1 MERGLKT
8 KFMNEKI
15 LHTLEFNKILTQLE
29 EYAASELGAER
40 IRKLKPSTS
49 FDEVV
54 LLQKETDEAAHVLRL
69 KGHAPL
75 SGIFNINP
83 HIKRTQIGGM
93 LNPSELVQ
101 IGNTIHAGRSMKR
114 FIEELIE
121 DNGLEIPILS
131 EKVDQIAVMTPLE
144 HDIKNAIDEGG
155 EVMDSAS
162 PELRSIRQQKRRNEN
177 RIREKLES
185 LIRGRNAQKMLSDA
199 IITIRN
205 ERYVIPVKQ
214 EYRSHYQG
222 IVHDQSSS
230 GQTLFIEPQAV
241 VDLNNSLREMQVKEN
256 REIERILLELSSKV
270 AEAADDLLILVEA
283 LESLDFIFAKARFGK
298 AMKATSPDINKEGR
312 IQLFKARHPLIP
324 PEEVVANDISLGTD
338 FSTIVITGPNTGGKT
353 ITLKT
358 TGLLTLMGQAG
369 LHIPASEGSEL
380 AVFQEVFADIGDE
393 QSIEQSLSTFSSH
406 MVNIVD
412 ILKHVDHESLVL
424 FDELGAGTDPQ
435 EGSALAISI
444 LDDVYS
450 RGARVIATTH
460 YPELKAYAYNR
471 DGVINASVE
480 FDVETLKPTYRL
492 LIGVPGRSNAFEIS
506 KRLGLSE
513 EIITHAKSF
522 IDSESNEVENMI
534 ASLEKSR
541 KEAEKDYE
549 DAHIYLKKAE
559 MLHQDLQKQM
569 SEFYEL
575 KKEMY
580 EKAEQKAAEV
590 VEKARIEAED
600 VINSLRKM
608 RLESGAQVKEHELI
622 EARRRLDTAVP
633 RLDKATGQAKTSKQ
647 KQKLKPGD
655 EVMITTFGQKGTL
668 LEKTGNNEWQVQA
681 GVLKMKVAEKDMEFI
696 KSEPKPEPKPLA
708 TVKGRDYHV
717 GLELD
722 IRGERYEDALREVE
736 KYIDDALLAN
746 YPRVSIIHGK
756 GTGALRSGVTEYL
769 KHHRAVKRIRLG
781 EAGEGGS
788 GVTVVEFK

>member
-93 LNPSELVQ
+93 LNPFELVQ

-121 DNGLEIPILS
+121 DNGLEIPILA

-155 EVMDSAS
+155 EVLDSAS

-241 VDLNNSLREMQVKEN
+241 VDLNNGLREMQVKEN
-256 REIERILLELSSKV
+256 REIERILIELSSKV

-380 AVFQEVFADIGDE
+380 AVFREVFADIGDE

-549 DAHIYLKKAE
+549 DAHFYLKNAE

-569 SEFYEL
+569 SEFYER

-633 RLDKATGQAKTSKQ
+633 RLDKATGQAQTSKQ
-647 KQKLKPGD
+647 KQKLQPGD

-681 GVLKMKVAEKDMEFI
+681 GVLKMKVAEKNMEFI

-746 YPRVSIIHGK
+746 YTRVSIIHGK

-788 GVTVVEFK
+788 GVTIVEFK